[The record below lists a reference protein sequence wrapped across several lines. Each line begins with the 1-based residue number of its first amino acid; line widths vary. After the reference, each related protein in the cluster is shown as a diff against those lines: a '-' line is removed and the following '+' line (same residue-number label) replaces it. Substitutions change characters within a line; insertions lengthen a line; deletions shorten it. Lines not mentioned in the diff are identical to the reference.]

1 MSHALHC
8 RTVGFPQDR
17 MYIVAIAWLYVT
29 LLVSVMQPTLFRSVI
44 TFIGT
49 GLIPLGLLLYLLG
62 SPQRRRN
69 AQAAGR
75 GRKAAQPPAEAP
87 AATAAGLPIRPDDRA
102 R

>member
-1 MSHALHC
+1 
-8 RTVGFPQDR
+8 

-29 LLVSVMQPTLFRSVI
+29 LLVSVMQPTLFRGIV

-69 AQAAGR
+69 AQAANPDR
-75 GRKAAQPPAEAP
+75 DPVSEAAGPPASKDDDP
-87 AATAAGLPIRPDDRA
+87 SLRPEDRS

>member
-1 MSHALHC
+1 
-8 RTVGFPQDR
+8 

-29 LLVSVMQPTLFRSVI
+29 LLVSVMQPTLFRGIV

-69 AQAAGR
+69 AQAASPGR
-75 GRKAAQPPAEAP
+75 DLVSQAAEPPASRHDDP
-87 AATAAGLPIRPDDRA
+87 SLRPEDRSK
-102 R
+102 